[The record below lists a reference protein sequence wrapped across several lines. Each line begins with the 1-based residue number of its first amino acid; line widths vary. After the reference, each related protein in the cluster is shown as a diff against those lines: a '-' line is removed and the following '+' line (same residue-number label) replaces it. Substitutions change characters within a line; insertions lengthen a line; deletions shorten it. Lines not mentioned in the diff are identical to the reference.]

1 MLSERIDQWLDEAV
15 TTGRAEGLA
24 EGQRRGLA
32 EGQRRGLA
40 EGQRRGLA
48 EGQRMGLLDGQ
59 RVALRR
65 IAEQRFDAA
74 TAAALSAHLADVD
87 DAARLAAAGNLVAS
101 CETAG
106 ELVRRLDAI

>member
-1 MLSERIDQWLDEAV
+1 M
-15 TTGRAEGLA
+15 A

-40 EGQRRGLA
+40 EGQRT
-48 EGQRMGLLDGQ
+48 GLLDGQ
-59 RVALRR
+59 RVALRQ
-65 IAEQRFDAA
+65 IAEQRFDVDAA

-87 DAARLAAAGNLVAS
+87 DAARLADAGNLVAS

-106 ELVRRLDAI
+106 ELVRRLDEI